1 MMKLRPIYARLEEEQ
16 YEWLRRY
23 CYENRA
29 AQAEVLR
36 QALEMFREAKE
47 GTTMKKIEV
56 VVIEAGLDYM
66 DRLES
71 FEMELPEDEE
81 QAVAEAIK
89 AVEARGYNVIPN
101 DHGGCNEYVSVSGG
115 EDYIAITVEPE

>member
-1 MMKLRPIYARLEEEQ
+1 MR
-16 YEWLRRY
+16 
-23 CYENRA
+23 
-29 AQAEVLR
+29 
-36 QALEMFREAKE
+36 
-47 GTTMKKIEV
+47 KIDV

-71 FEMELPEDEE
+71 FEMELPEDKD
-81 QAVAEAIK
+81 QAVAEAIE

-101 DHGGCNEYVSVSGG
+101 DRGGCNEYVSVSGG

>member
-1 MMKLRPIYARLEEEQ
+1 MR
-16 YEWLRRY
+16 
-23 CYENRA
+23 
-29 AQAEVLR
+29 
-36 QALEMFREAKE
+36 
-47 GTTMKKIEV
+47 KIEV

-71 FEMELPEDEE
+71 FEMELPEDKD

-115 EDYIAITVEPE
+115 EDYIAVTVEPE

>member
-23 CYENRA
+23 CFENRV
-29 AQAEVLR
+29 AQAEVIR
-36 QALEMFREAKE
+36 EALEMFREAKE
-47 GTTMKKIEV
+47 AKMKTKV
-56 VVIEAGLDYM
+56 VVIEAGIDYTS
-66 DRLES
+66 RLES
-71 FEMELPEDEE
+71 FEMELPEDKD
-81 QAVAEAIK
+81 QAVAEAIE

-101 DHGGCNEYVSVSGG
+101 DHGGCTEYVSVSGG

>member
-1 MMKLRPIYARLEEEQ
+1 MKVQKVQPVYARLEQEQ

-23 CYENRA
+23 CFENRV
-29 AQAEVLR
+29 AQAEVIR
-36 QALEMFREAKE
+36 EALEMFREAKE
-47 GTTMKKIEV
+47 AKMKTKV
-56 VVIEAGLDYM
+56 VVIEAGIDYTS
-66 DRLES
+66 RLES

>member
-1 MMKLRPIYARLEEEQ
+1 MKVQPVYARLEQEQ

-23 CYENRA
+23 CFENRV
-29 AQAEVLR
+29 AQAEVIR
-36 QALEMFREAKE
+36 EALEMFREAKE
-47 GTTMKKIEV
+47 AKMKTKV
-56 VVIEAGLDYM
+56 VVIEAGIDYTS
-66 DRLES
+66 RLES
-71 FEMELPEDEE
+71 FEMEVPEDED